1 MPTSPACLPCV
12 AEVIVQASIRRLA
25 ALQGGLEARMLGSSM
40 APGRTPP
47 PVPVTGLPPL
57 QSKRLLDQLRERI
70 RFLHYSL
77 RTEDAYLY

>member
-1 MPTSPACLPCV
+1 
-12 AEVIVQASIRRLA
+12 
-25 ALQGGLEARMLGSSM
+25 MLGSSM